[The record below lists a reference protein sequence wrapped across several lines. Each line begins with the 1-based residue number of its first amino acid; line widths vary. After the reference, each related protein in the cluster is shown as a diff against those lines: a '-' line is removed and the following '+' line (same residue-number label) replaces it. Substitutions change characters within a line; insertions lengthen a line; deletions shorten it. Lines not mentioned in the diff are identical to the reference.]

1 MKSITKDTLI
11 GDALM
16 MDGGIAP
23 ILMGAGME
31 CIFCPS
37 AAGETI
43 EQAAMVHGINPDDL
57 LEDIQDYLSSQG

>member
-43 EQAAMVHGINPDDL
+43 EQTLWFMESIRM
-57 LEDIQDYLSSQG
+57 IS